1 MIDLMAQRFVS
12 LKHLEIFVLDEADR
26 MLDMGFVHDVRR
38 IIAVIPPQRQSL
50 FFSATMPPE
59 IVKLADTILVKPEK
73 VEVTPVSSTV
83 DIIQQSVF
91 FVDKDNKNALL
102 LHILEDKS
110 IETALVFTRTKHGAD
125 KVVKVLLRHEI
136 KAEAIHGN
144 KSQNARQN
152 ALNNFKEK
160 TTRVLVATDIAARGI
175 DVDELA
181 YVINFEI
188 PEIPETYVHGLDAR
202 GGQSKAPPIRFVTMK
217 RGSLKDIQKLI
228 AKVIPVVE
236 EHPFPLS
243 QKPGNEAP
251 KPHNVARGNRPSRP
265 NSHTQNQSKPSVA
278 TADRDK
284 KPWFKRSR

>member
-1 MIDLMAQRFVS
+1 M
-12 LKHLEIFVLDEADR
+12 
-26 MLDMGFVHDVRR
+26 
-38 IIAVIPPQRQSL
+38 
-50 FFSATMPPE
+50 
-59 IVKLADTILVKPEK
+59 
-73 VEVTPVSSTV
+73 
-83 DIIQQSVF
+83 
-91 FVDKDNKNALL
+91 

-125 KVVKVLLRHEI
+125 KVVKVLQRHEI

-188 PEIPETYVHGLDAR
+188 PEIPETYVHRIGRTGRAGAKGTAYSFCD
-202 GGQSKAPPIRFVTMK
+202 TEE

-236 EHPFPLS
+236 DHPFPLS

-251 KPHNVARGNRPSRP
+251 KAHNVAARSNRPSRP
-265 NSHTQNQSKPSVA
+265 NSHSQSQSKPSAA